1 MSGMME
7 DIDFDVEDGED
18 FDFGADEDGDG
29 EEVDSEV
36 GEDGEEEGRTTI
48 ERLKDDLFAEE
59 DGPDSS
65 KADRVHSDASLTT
78 WLQI

>member
-1 MSGMME
+1 MME
-7 DIDFDVEDGED
+7 GIDFDVEDGED
-18 FDFGADEDGDG
+18 FDFGADEDEDEDG

-48 ERLKDDLFAEE
+48 ERLKEDLFAEE
-59 DGPDSS
+59 DEPDSS